1 MKGTADETIAAFY
14 TAAVDPTQ
22 WDAALG
28 ALIALA
34 DGRAANCFVHD
45 ARTKDFL
52 EYRFTGYGP
61 NWARD
66 YASHYHHL
74 DLARSVL
81 LSKTAG
87 TMYPM
92 HRYVPDTAVERS
104 EYYQDFYIREGLRY
118 SCGGTLL
125 DGSRRLILAVHRPLG
140 HRPYED
146 ETVGELQRV
155 LNHLPSIFRVRDI
168 TSQTDNDSLITSAA
182 VDALPRAVLIVDF
195 ELDIQYLNEA
205 ARSLLH
211 AAPEIHVRA
220 NRFTLSEHRIAERL
234 THQVKFACLKSSM
247 LKTTPLYVPGPN
259 GPCSLEIQIVPL
271 SPQLA
276 ARISRPQPLAMLLLR
291 QPFRKVEWPRSTGRP
306 FALTHAEMAV
316 VSAMVEGLTPTE
328 YATRRGVQISTV
340 RSQIKSILAKTGARR
355 IAEVAALFTAIDIP
369 VTST

>member
-1 MKGTADETIAAFY
+1 MKATADEAIAAFY
-14 TAAVDPTQ
+14 AAAVDPTQ
-22 WDAALG
+22 WDTALG

-45 ARTKDFL
+45 ATTKDFL

-66 YASHYHHL
+66 YASHYHSL
-74 DLARSVL
+74 DLARGVL
-81 LSKTAG
+81 LSRTAG

-92 HRYVPDTAVERS
+92 HRYVPETAVERS

-125 DGSRRLILAVHRPLG
+125 DGNRRLILAVHRPLG

-155 LNHLPSIFRVRDI
+155 LGHLPNIFRVRDI
-168 TSQTDNDSLITSAA
+168 TAQTDSGSLISSAA
-182 VDALPRAVLIVDF
+182 LDVLPRAVLIVDF
-195 ELDIQYLNEA
+195 KLDIQYLNRA
-205 ARSLLH
+205 ARSLLQS
-211 AAPEIHVRA
+211 ATEINVRA
-220 NRFTLSEHRIAERL
+220 NRLTLSEQRITQQL
-234 THQVKFACLKSSM
+234 THQVKFACLKSPM
-247 LKTTPLYVPGPN
+247 VDATPLYVPGTN

-291 QPFRKVEWPRSTGRP
+291 QPFRKVEWPRSASCP
-306 FALTHAEMAV
+306 FDLSQAEMAV

-328 YATRRGVQISTV
+328 YATRRCVQISTV

-355 IAEVAALFTAIDIP
+355 ITEVVALFTAIDIP
-369 VTST
+369 AVDA